1 MKILF
6 YFINVLMDIS
16 RNDDYGNKKVK
27 LVHLFLIILEK
38 LTKKLF
44 WLNIKKGIINKNIFL
59 KKLLLIIDKLYF

>member
-6 YFINVLMDIS
+6 YFINILMDIN

-27 LVHLFLIILEK
+27 LVHIFLIILEK

-59 KKLLLIIDKLYF
+59 KKLLLISW

>member
-6 YFINVLMDIS
+6 YFINILMDIN

-59 KKLLLIIDKLYF
+59 KKLLLISW

>member
-6 YFINVLMDIS
+6 YFINILMDIN

>member
-1 MKILF
+1 
-6 YFINVLMDIS
+6 MDIN

-44 WLNIKKGIINKNIFL
+44 
-59 KKLLLIIDKLYF
+59 

>member
-6 YFINVLMDIS
+6 YFINILMDI

-59 KKLLLIIDKLYF
+59 KKLLLISW